1 MFSASRREV
10 FRCSR
15 RSDLRRAGYGRGFQ
29 QVADSCGNFLHRDG
43 ELAIRAPRNGGC
55 LAGTTRG
62 GLGVTGSRF
71 GGSVSKR
78 YGAATVQSSSVISV
92 PRPRGDYM
100 GGKDGAEKIAAA
112 PQVHVIPQNQTRSYW
127 NGEMRVAEAVAV
139 HPSSSETLQT
149 RAFRA
154 QRLTFQVAAGAQ
166 LLTNGVFG
174 NWLFGATFPG
184 VGARRRSAGGARF
197 GADYNLE

>member
-1 MFSASRREV
+1 
-10 FRCSR
+10 
-15 RSDLRRAGYGRGFQ
+15 
-29 QVADSCGNFLHRDG
+29 
-43 ELAIRAPRNGGC
+43 
-55 LAGTTRG
+55 
-62 GLGVTGSRF
+62 
-71 GGSVSKR
+71 
-78 YGAATVQSSSVISV
+78 
-92 PRPRGDYM
+92 M

-174 NWLFGATFPG
+174 NWPAPSSDGSAASWAWRMPRTPSELLFPDSWRCCTLFSTS
-184 VGARRRSAGGARF
+184 RK
-197 GADYNLE
+197 

>member
-1 MFSASRREV
+1 
-10 FRCSR
+10 
-15 RSDLRRAGYGRGFQ
+15 
-29 QVADSCGNFLHRDG
+29 
-43 ELAIRAPRNGGC
+43 
-55 LAGTTRG
+55 
-62 GLGVTGSRF
+62 
-71 GGSVSKR
+71 
-78 YGAATVQSSSVISV
+78 
-92 PRPRGDYM
+92 M

-154 QRLTFQVAAGAQ
+154 QRLAFQVAAGAQ